1 MVSGILGRMSPV
13 IALVGTATPGFA
25 GELADLW
32 FRVSAAGG
40 SVGFGMTVDRAE
52 VERAAER
59 VGGDVASG
67 RTPMLTMRDDDD
79 LVGVVRL
86 ERGSDPVVAHRAM
99 LKLLM
104 VDPDRQGEGLGTQ
117 LVDAFVDLARG
128 LGIEQLYLSCRSRT
142 GLEEYY
148 TKLGWT
154 EVGRYPGGVRVAPR
168 DDRDEV
174 WFFRTVGGG

>member
-1 MVSGILGRMSPV
+1 M
-13 IALVGTATPGFA
+13 GFEIRVVEERQLNGFEA
-25 GELADLW
+25 ELADLW
-32 FRVSAAGG
+32 YRVSAAGG
-40 SVGFGMTVDRAE
+40 SVGFGTTVDRIE

-59 VGGDVASG
+59 VAGDVAAG
-67 RTPMLTMRDDDD
+67 RTPLLALRDDDGR
-79 LVGVVRL
+79 LMGVVRL

-104 VDPDRQGEGLGTQ
+104 IDPDVQGHGWGTR
-117 LVDAFVDLARG
+117 LVDGCVALARD
-128 LGIEQLYLSCRSRT
+128 LGIEQLYLSCRGRT

-154 EVGRYPGGVRVAPR
+154 EVGRYPGGVRVAPG

-174 WFFRTVGGG
+174 WFFRPVDVTEM

>member
-1 MVSGILGRMSPV
+1 MGFEIRV
-13 IALVGTATPGFA
+13 IEERQLNGFA

-32 FRVSAAGG
+32 YRVSAAGG
-40 SVGFGMTVDRAE
+40 SVGFGTTVDRTE

-59 VGGDVASG
+59 VAGDVAVG
-67 RTPMLTMRDDDD
+67 RTPLLTLRDDDGR
-79 LVGVVRL
+79 LMGVVRL

-104 VDPDRQGEGLGTQ
+104 IDPELQGQGWGTR
-117 LVDAFVDLARG
+117 LVDGCVALARD
-128 LGIEQLYLSCRSRT
+128 LGIEQLYLSCRGRT

-154 EVGRYPGGVRVAPR
+154 EVGRYPGGVRVAPG

-174 WFFRTVGGG
+174 WFFLPVDAPAM